1 MYKLPDG
8 SNEGDLFQVTGESG
22 IEYWKP
28 YQVAKANYDDLQKK
42 AKQVPA
48 KHWAILI
55 GLLVFDLIWSYVFQ
69 FGYGEYLFYI
79 IIVLFFVF
87 RFFNKAARENAED
100 AAQELNSMDTK
111 YLDYLRDIVDR
122 RLSLNSNYW
131 WYRHGNTMFMYSQQ
145 GFVYYNLSRS
155 LIAYSRNQ
163 IKDVK
168 YERIRRGSHTSA
180 STTGGIDGTAVTV
193 GSSFNR
199 GRGTI
204 IGDEYNR
211 NRANVNMNG
220 SSINFANT
228 MSHQDVNV
236 NTESNTV
243 EEYELKLIIYLNS
256 AYRPSFVVYAEDDK
270 DGQEMINNAMSMLR
284 P

>member
-1 MYKLPDG
+1 MIFKR
-8 SNEGDLFQVTGESG
+8 
-22 IEYWKP
+22 
-28 YQVAKANYDDLQKK
+28 
-42 AKQVPA
+42 KQVPA

-100 AAQELNSMDTK
+100 AARELNSMDRK
-111 YLDYLRDIVDR
+111 YVEYLENLVVK
-122 RLSLNSNYW
+122 RLGIDGNYW
-131 WYRHGNTMFMYSQQ
+131 WYGGSDWRFLYSQQ
-145 GFVYYNLSRS
+145 GFAYYNLGRS
-155 LIAYSRNQ
+155 LIAYSKDQ
-163 IKDVK
+163 IKDVD
-168 YERIRRGSHTSA
+168 YTRIRRGSHTSS

-199 GRGTI
+199 GKGTI

-256 AYRPSFVVYAEDDK
+256 SYRPSFTVNAQDDA
-270 DGQEMINNAMSMLR
+270 DGQKMINNAMSMLR